1 RPTTTT
7 VAIATVPAKR
17 MEITRAAAT
26 TAASGKRPQRGILVT
41 ATGTAAPTAEIA
53 AAPGMAAA
61 AVTPA
66 PRVGVADHG
75 TAAVVAGETRA
86 GVAEAVPAE
95 AAVHAPPVGS
105 RPVARTG
112 RLHLN

>member
-1 RPTTTT
+1 
-7 VAIATVPAKR
+7 

-66 PRVGVADHG
+66 PRVGVAAHG